1 MLLICSC
8 YHPLF
13 LSPGKIIAKMTYVFP
28 ETIAAQATPSG
39 RGGIGVVRVSGEK
52 TKAIAQKILG
62 CVPKPR
68 YATFVK
74 FRDSGSVIDEGI
86 SLYFPKPNSFT
97 GEDVLELHGHGG
109 PVVMDRLLNTVLKAG
124 ARQARPGEF
133 SERAFLNNKID
144 LAQAE
149 AVADLINASSEQ
161 AARSAMRS
169 LQGEFSKRIHQLVD
183 ALIQL
188 RMYIEASIDF
198 PEEEIDFLADERIKE
213 TLENLTHQ
221 VQEIEKTAKQGALL
235 REGITVVIAGEPNV
249 GKSSLLNLLSGQ
261 ETAIV
266 TDIAGTTRDII
277 RESIHIDGL
286 PIHVVD
292 TAGLRL
298 TEDVV
303 EKEGVRRT
311 QKAVQQADLLLLMI
325 DASKP
330 TEDFKKIIAQWFSEN
345 DNKIPT
351 LIVENKIDLIG
362 EAPRK
367 ENKEYPHIKLSVKTR
382 AGVELLKN
390 HLKNTAG
397 FEATHENNFI
407 ARRRHC
413 DAIARASAF
422 LKNANNHLL
431 NQKAGELVA
440 EDLKLAQNALSEI
453 TGEFTSDDLLGKIF
467 SEFCIGK

>member
-1 MLLICSC
+1 
-8 YHPLF
+8 
-13 LSPGKIIAKMTYVFP
+13 MTYVFP

-86 SLYFPKPNSFT
+86 ALYFPKPNSFT

-298 TEDVV
+298 T
-303 EKEGVRRT
+303 
-311 QKAVQQADLLLLMI
+311 I
-325 DASKP
+325 
-330 TEDFKKIIAQWFSEN
+330 
-345 DNKIPT
+345 
-351 LIVENKIDLIG
+351 
-362 EAPRK
+362 
-367 ENKEYPHIKLSVKTR
+367 
-382 AGVELLKN
+382 
-390 HLKNTAG
+390 
-397 FEATHENNFI
+397 
-407 ARRRHC
+407 
-413 DAIARASAF
+413 
-422 LKNANNHLL
+422 
-431 NQKAGELVA
+431 
-440 EDLKLAQNALSEI
+440 
-453 TGEFTSDDLLGKIF
+453 
-467 SEFCIGK
+467 